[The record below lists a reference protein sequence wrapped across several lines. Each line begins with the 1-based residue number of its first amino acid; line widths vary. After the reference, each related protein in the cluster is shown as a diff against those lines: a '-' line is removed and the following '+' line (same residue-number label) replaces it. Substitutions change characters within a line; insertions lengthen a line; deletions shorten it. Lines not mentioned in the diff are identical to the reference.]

1 MTVMISLIG
10 EQPIPNLLPI
20 RRIQPDEVLLLYTKR
35 TEATANRLKRLVEM
49 DGVRVHML
57 STDPYDIQRA
67 RADLEG
73 YIRDQGWTGSAL
85 VFNLTG
91 GTKTMVL
98 AAYQIAMALGAPF
111 VYLQSEGRQSRLYRY
126 EFVAGE
132 YQKGG
137 DEGLPGLITIDDY
150 LRAHVGDYETRK
162 PRFSD
167 LGTQFE
173 EAIESALV
181 GWVDEVK
188 RGVLLGGAL
197 EVDLVVRLGNQV
209 GVIQAKTGRKAKEK
223 DGLRELNAACARE
236 YLGTYTAKILVIN
249 QKWDHTVTNLRDL
262 ANAWNITVVQL
273 PSFTESS
280 PSLSPGDQEEL
291 RRAVR
296 GVLGG

>member
-150 LRAHVGDYETRK
+150 LRAHVGDYETHR
-162 PRFSD
+162 PGSSD
-167 LGTQFE
+167 FGIQFE

-209 GVIQAKTGRKAKEK
+209 GVIQAKTGKKANEK
-223 DGLRELNAACARE
+223 DGLDQLNAACARE
-236 YLGTYTAKILVIN
+236 YLSTYTAKILVIN

-262 ANAWNITVVQL
+262 ANAWNITVVEL

>member
-126 EFVAGE
+126 EFVAGD

-137 DEGLPGLITIDDY
+137 DEVLPGLITIDDY

-188 RGVLLGGAL
+188 RGVRLGGAL

-209 GVIQAKTGRKAKEK
+209 GVIQAKTGKKANEK
-223 DGLRELNAACARE
+223 DGLDQLNAACARE

-262 ANAWNITVVQL
+262 AKAWNITVVQL